1 MKRVL
6 LSLVLIGALG
16 VVHDASASTISGF
29 SGVYGPSFWTTTLT
43 NCDGNVN
50 EAGVPSSLTVIG
62 CDNGSGDYGDIS
74 YTAVAAGSGTVS
86 FAFSYG
92 SADPD
97 VGYDHFMYLLNG
109 GLAFLADT
117 NGTSGSTSFAVAAGD
132 VFGFRVDST
141 DNVFGEGIATIRDFA
156 APGPETAVPEPA
168 SLTLLGIGLAGMGAR
183 RWRQR
188 KGL

>member
-92 SADPD
+92 STDPD
-97 VGYDHFMYLLNG
+97 AGYDHFN
-109 GLAFLADT
+109 
-117 NGTSGSTSFAVAAGD
+117 VPPERRP
-132 VFGFRVDST
+132 RVP
-141 DNVFGEGIATIRDFA
+141 RRYQRH
-156 APGPETAVPEPA
+156 
-168 SLTLLGIGLAGMGAR
+168 LGQHLVR
-183 RWRQR
+183 RCRWRCVRLQSR
-188 KGL
+188 